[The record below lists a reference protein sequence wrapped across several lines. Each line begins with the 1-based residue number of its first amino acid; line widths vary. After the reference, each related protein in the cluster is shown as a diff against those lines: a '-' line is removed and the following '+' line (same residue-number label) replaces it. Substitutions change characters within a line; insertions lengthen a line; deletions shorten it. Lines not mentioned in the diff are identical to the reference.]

1 MNKGKIEKNF
11 TDRSDIEKI
20 NLFTRRTLSE
30 EEVYTFTIRLCDN
43 EVDRDFE
50 RFSLDTLNSLCALFT
65 GKTGI
70 FDHSMK
76 SGDQKARIY
85 CAWVEKQEGEKTECG
100 DDLYC
105 LKAKAYMLR
114 SEGNAELIEEIE
126 AGIKKEVSVSCSVE
140 KSICS
145 VCGKDTRRERCSH
158 IAGNRYNGKL
168 CYRTLEGAKDAY
180 EFSFVAV
187 PAQREAGVTKAFT
200 DKEDVNLNEVI
211 NTVKGC
217 EGDLALSKKEAKE
230 LSSYIEGLEENAR
243 LSEEYKDELKK
254 EVARQLMKSLPD
266 IDREIVSSVTAVMT
280 FKELKGFKDY
290 FSKSRKAP
298 QPQLMN
304 DKKAAEKKNY
314 SHFRI

>member
-1 MNKGKIEKNF
+1 MNKGKIEKSF
-11 TDRSDIEKI
+11 TDKSDIERI
-20 NLFTRRTLSE
+20 NSYTRRTLGE
-30 EEVYTFTIRLCDN
+30 DEVYTFTIRLCDN

-50 RFSLDTLNSLCALFT
+50 RFSSETLKELSALFM

-85 CAWVEKQEGEKTECG
+85 YTWVEKQEGEKTECG

-114 SEGNAELIEEIE
+114 SEGNAELIKEIE

-140 KSICS
+140 RSICS
-145 VCGKDTRRERCSH
+145 ICGKDVRRERCAH
-158 IAGNRYNGKL
+158 KAGSRYSGRL

-187 PAQREAGVTKAFT
+187 PAQREAGVTKAFKN
-200 DKEDVNLNEVI
+200 KEDVNLNEVI
-211 NTVKGC
+211 NTVKSC
-217 EGDLALSKKEAKE
+217 EGDLALSKQEAKE

-243 LSEEYKDELKK
+243 LSEEYKNELKK
-254 EVARQLMKSLPD
+254 EVSREMMKSFPE
-266 IDREIVSSVTAVMT
+266 IDREIVASVTEVMT
-280 FKELKGFKDY
+280 FKELKGFRDY
-290 FSKSRKAP
+290 FSKNRKAP
-298 QPQLMN
+298 QPQLMS
-304 DKKAAEKKNY
+304 DKKTAEKKNY